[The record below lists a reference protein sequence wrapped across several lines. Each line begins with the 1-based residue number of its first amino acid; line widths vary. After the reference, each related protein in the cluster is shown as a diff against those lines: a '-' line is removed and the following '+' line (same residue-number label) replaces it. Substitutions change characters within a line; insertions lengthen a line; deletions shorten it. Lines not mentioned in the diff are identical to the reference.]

1 MHTHNESLTRK
12 LAGLLSCAALSMGL
26 VSGCASADSRNESD
40 NLTANM
46 EFKKVASEFTTE
58 ESTALADFS
67 MQLFQNLG
75 REDENLLLSGSIFSR
90 SKK

>member
-67 MQLFQNLG
+67 MQIG
-75 REDENLLLSGSIFSR
+75 RASCRER
-90 SKK
+90 V